1 MVSLL
6 RPGGRDPAPNAGL
19 VASGR
24 FDALPPSWSAQT
36 PTAQGHAFLTKDKPS
51 CFISGKL
58 VFVILVRERARDT
71 KKERSAA
78 FFCVYQ
84 RYQFFCSHS
93 FKRKIVK

>member
-24 FDALPPSWSAQT
+24 FVAPPPSWSAQT
-36 PTAQGHAFLTKDKPS
+36 PTAQGHAFLTKNKPS

-78 FFCVYQ
+78 FFFCVP
-84 RYQFFCSHS
+84 
-93 FKRKIVK
+93 KISIFLFAFI

>member
-24 FDALPPSWSAQT
+24 FDAPPPSWSAQT
-36 PTAQGHAFLTKDKPS
+36 PTAQGHAFLKKDKPS

-78 FFCVYQ
+78 FCVPKISI
-84 RYQFFCSHS
+84 FFCSHS